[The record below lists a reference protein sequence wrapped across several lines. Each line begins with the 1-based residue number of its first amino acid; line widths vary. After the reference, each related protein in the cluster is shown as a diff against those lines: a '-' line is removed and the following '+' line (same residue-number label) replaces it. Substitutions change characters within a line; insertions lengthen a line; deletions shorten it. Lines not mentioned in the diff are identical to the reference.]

1 MALASGQLGKMRMI
15 FYYNADLPGIGVPY
29 TPMYNPTSFSV
40 SHAVTYDEA
49 EKDTVGDMP
58 KKFKNAT
65 PRSLSMELFFDGTGA
80 SPSSTDVL
88 SNAVAVNTVDI
99 RIQAFLKLA
108 YQVSGANHKTSYV
121 MVIWGTFIMTGVLK
135 SANVTYTMFDTN
147 GRPLRAK
154 VNIVIEESISNSLIG
169 KILKLFSP
177 DLSKSHT
184 VVAGDELALLCFK
197 EYGDA
202 SLYTK
207 VAEVNGLKNYRKLK
221 PGMELLF
228 PPINNLV

>member
-1 MALASGQLGKMRMI
+1 MAIASGQLGKMRMI
-15 FYYNADLPGIGVPY
+15 FYYDADLPGIGVSY

-40 SHAVTYDEA
+40 SHAITYDEA
-49 EKDTVGDMP
+49 QKDTVGDMP

-80 SPSSTDVL
+80 SPSSTDAL
-88 SNAVAVNTVDI
+88 SNAVNVNTVDI
-99 RIQAFLKLA
+99 RIQTFLKLA
-108 YQVSGANHKTSYV
+108 YQINGASHKSSYV
-121 MVIWGTFIMTGVLK
+121 MIIWGTFIMTGVLK

-154 VNIVIEESISNSLIG
+154 VNVVVEESVSNSLIG
-169 KILKLFSP
+169 KILKLSSP
-177 DLSKSHT
+177 DLSKAHI
-184 VVAGDELALLCFK
+184 VKAGDELALLCFK

-202 SLYTK
+202 SLYTQ
-207 VAEVNGLKNYRKLK
+207 VAKVNGLKNYRKLK